1 MPGHRETQA
10 TRREQILEAAYEVA
24 LRRGIDGLTVR
35 AVAARAR
42 LSHSLVL
49 FHFKRKDQLG
59 LALLDRVLAG
69 TLSLGLPDEIRT
81 IRTARERLQAL
92 VRQEVQRLSVEP
104 RRLRLLLE
112 FWTRGGH
119 NAVIRQKIGAGL
131 DGYRTAFQ
139 DLVSDTSDGKA
150 SSRGSSAGL
159 AAVAVSLII
168 GYPVQ
173 AMIDPERVPAGEYLA
188 AVQGALQH
196 LGLAAC
202 AVPHGLDDRYP
213 MVPVRET
220 AAGQIRWACTNPW
233 HPHDPGPCPSC
244 GHSGRPSSIG
254 SGPAA
259 EARCR
264 KCRQPWLPAQ
274 RSDRTSPAASP
285 TNSTDSAPPS

>member
-1 MPGHRETQA
+1 MPGQRENQA
-10 TRREQILEAAYEVA
+10 TRQEQILEAAYEVA

-69 TLSLGLPDEIRT
+69 TLSLTLPNEIRT
-81 IRTARERLQAL
+81 IRKPRERLQAL
-92 VRQEVQRLSVEP
+92 VSQELQRMSEEP

-131 DGYRTAFQ
+131 SEYRTAFQ
-139 DLVSDTSDGKA
+139 DVLSEISNGKTGGR
-150 SSRGSSAGL
+150 SSSAGL

-173 AMIDPERVPAGEYLA
+173 AMLDPERLGEGEYLA
-188 AVQGALQH
+188 SVQGVLEH
-196 LGLAAC
+196 LGLAA
-202 AVPHGLDDRYP
+202 
-213 MVPVRET
+213 
-220 AAGQIRWACTNPW
+220 
-233 HPHDPGPCPSC
+233 
-244 GHSGRPSSIG
+244 
-254 SGPAA
+254 
-259 EARCR
+259 
-264 KCRQPWLPAQ
+264 
-274 RSDRTSPAASP
+274 
-285 TNSTDSAPPS
+285 